1 MNEEI
6 VKKIAEELKI
16 KADQVEKT
24 LNLLS
29 EGNTVPMIARYRKD
43 VTGGLDEEQILY
55 IQKQFDYQN
64 KLKERKENVLRLIEQ
79 QGKLT
84 DEIRKSVEEA
94 DKLSTVEDIYRP
106 YAQKKKTRAANAIKL
121 GLQPLADWML
131 SLPTDGSLEEEAAK
145 YVKEDGAKDV
155 QEAVQGAKDIIAEAV
170 SDNPQQ
176 RWAFKE
182 NIEKTGVLKTSLK
195 KDAKDEN
202 KVYEMYYDRS
212 EKISTIADHRVMA
225 IDRAEKEKVIT
236 VSFVFDEDYLKDEA
250 YKNLTHGQ
258 DTAVEKELREASD
271 DGCERL
277 LFPSIEREIRS
288 DLSERAHTKS
298 IEVFSKNLEKL
309 LLQAPLKGRVVMG
322 FDPGYVNGC
331 KLAVIDET
339 GKMLAVDKIVPFG
352 KKHPDPEGA
361 KKKLLELIN
370 TYNVKIVA
378 IGNGT
383 ASRESE
389 KLIADLIQENHLDL
403 EYAIVS
409 EAGASVWSAQEAA
422 RKEFPD
428 MAIEERSAVSIG
440 RRLLDP
446 LAELIKID
454 PKSIG
459 VGQYQHDLPQ
469 KALSERL
476 DEVVMKCVN
485 RTGADVNTASEEL
498 LTHISGLNAG
508 IAREIINY
516 RNEHGRFTN
525 REQLKQVKKLGPKAF
540 TQCAGFLRIVGGDEP
555 LDETSIHPESYD
567 DARAL
572 MKACGIAK
580 LGEADAQFPEDKV
593 APLHIGSYTLKDIE
607 DAIRQPLRDYRDQF
621 EGAQLRSDILN
632 IEDLSIGDKLS
643 GTVRNVVDFG
653 AFVDVG
659 LHEDGL
665 VLPSRMSTARVTDP
679 NEIVSV
685 GDIVDVWVAEI
696 DKERGRVALSMI
708 PLEALHEKEEKMKEA
723 REKRKQMP
731 KHRKK
736 LTDLKVGEKYTGVVE
751 NLTEY
756 GAFVNIGAKKSGL
769 LHVSRMAM
777 EKVEDPSTMVKPGDT
792 IEVYVSD
799 IDAERNRLSLSLLP
813 LDQLEEKEKKLGTGR
828 RTHNSRRQEKKE
840 PVTMEDA
847 MARLMNRFGK

>member
-6 VKKIAEELKI
+6 IKTIAQELKVGQ
-16 KADQVEKT
+16 DQVEST
-24 LNLLS
+24 LKLLA

-43 VTGGLDEEQILY
+43 VTKGLDEEQILY
-55 IQKQFDYQN
+55 IQKEFDYQN
-64 KLKERKENVLRLIEQ
+64 RLQERKEDVLRLIEE

-84 DEIRKSVEEA
+84 DEIRESVNSA
-94 DKLSTVEDIYRP
+94 KKLSVVEDIYRP
-106 YAQKKKTRAANAIKL
+106 YAQKKKTRAATAIKL
-121 GLQPLADWML
+121 GLQPLADWMTA
-131 SLPTDGSLEEEAAK
+131 LPKEGSLLDEAAK
-145 YVKEDGAKDV
+145 YVSEEVKDAAS
-155 QEAVQGAKDIIAEAV
+155 AVQGAKDIIAEAV

-176 RWAFKE
+176 RWAFKDV
-182 NIEKTGVLKTSLK
+182 IQTSGVLKTALK

-202 KVYEMYYDRS
+202 KVYEMYYDRT
-212 EKISTIADHRVMA
+212 EKISSIADHRIMA

-236 VSFVFDEDYLKDEA
+236 VSFVFDEEHLIEEA
-250 YKNLTHGQ
+250 YKNLTHGE
-258 DTAVEKELREASD
+258 TTIVEEELRAAAA
-271 DGCERL
+271 DGCTRL

-288 DLSERAHTKS
+288 DLSARAHEKS
-298 IEVFSKNLEKL
+298 IGVFSVNLEKL
-309 LLQAPLKGRVVMG
+309 LLQAPLKGRVVLG

-331 KLAVIDET
+331 KIAVIDET
-339 GKMLAVDKIVPFG
+339 GKMLEVTKVVPFG
-352 KKHPDPEGA
+352 RKNPDVEGA
-361 KKKLLELIN
+361 KKVLLNLIQK
-370 TYNVKIVA
+370 YNVKTVA

-389 KLIADLIQENHLDL
+389 KLIADLIRENHLDL

-422 RKEFPD
+422 RREFPD

-469 KALSERL
+469 KDLSQRL

-508 IAREIINY
+508 IAKEIIKY
-516 RNEHGRFTN
+516 RNENGRFNN
-525 REQLKQVKKLGPKAF
+525 REQLKDVKKLGPKAF
-540 TQCAGFLRIVGGDEP
+540 TQCAGFLRIVGGEEP

-567 DARAL
+567 AARAL
-572 MKACGIAK
+572 MKACGITK
-580 LGEADAQFPEDKV
+580 LGESDAQFPKEKTEG
-593 APLHIGSYTLKDIE
+593 LNIGEYTLKDIE

-621 EGAQLRSDILN
+621 EGALLRSDILN
-632 IEDLSIGDKLS
+632 ISDLHIGDKLS

-665 VLPSRMSTARVTDP
+665 VLPSRMSLNKVTDP
-679 NEIVSV
+679 SSVVSV

-696 DKERGRVALSMI
+696 DESRNRVALSML
-708 PLEALHEKEEKMKEA
+708 PLNALEEKEK
-723 REKRKQMP
+723 KRKEQQ
-731 KHRKK
+731 KHRSEKPHYR
-736 LTDLKVGEKYTGVVE
+736 LQDLKVGEKYEGVVE
-751 NLTEY
+751 SLTDY
-756 GAFVNIGAKKSGL
+756 GAFVNVGAKKSGL
-769 LHVSRMAM
+769 LHVSRMA
-777 EKVEDPSTMVKPGDT
+777 ETRVSDPSTIVNPGDK
-792 IEVYVSD
+792 IEVYVCD
-799 IDAERNRLSLSLLP
+799 VDTEKNRLSLSLVP
-813 LDQLEEKEKKLGTGR
+813 LDVLSKKESRGR
-828 RTHNSRRQEKKE
+828 RKNTKQTGG
-840 PVTMEDA
+840 PVNMDDA
-847 MARLMNRFGK
+847 MSRLMSRFGKD